1 LPRPSFLAI
10 DEGLGNL
17 DSNMLTS
24 IGMLFEYLKTQF
36 QFTLLISHIDQARDM
51 VDNIVELA
59 KINGYS
65 KIQYAVK

>member
-1 LPRPSFLAI
+1 
-10 DEGLGNL
+10 
-17 DSNMLTS
+17 MLTS